1 MSLRGKQVLV
11 TGAGG
16 FIGSHIVERLVAD
29 GARVRAFVHYNAL
42 GTRGWLDASAAA
54 ADVKVVA
61 GDIQD
66 AESIAH
72 ACEGVE
78 VAFHLASLIGIPYSY
93 AAPASYVAT
102 NIGGTLNLLQ
112 AARRTGMRV
121 VHTSTSEVY
130 GTARSV
136 PITEDH
142 PLQAQS
148 PYAAS
153 KVGADKL
160 VESYHLS
167 FGVQT
172 VTVRPFNTFGPRQS
186 TRAIVPTIIAQCLAG
201 GPLRL
206 GRITPTRD
214 LNYIEDTVDGFVR
227 AGSAPDAIG
236 ATINLGT
243 GRETSIYEL
252 AHLVAGIVGV
262 DTRIEEE
269 ERRLRPATSEVERL
283 VADASRAKALLDWEP
298 RIPLED
304 GIARTVEWMRSNPSS
319 LPVHAYG
326 V

>member
-1 MSLRGKQVLV
+1 VSLRGRQVLV

-16 FIGSHIVERLVAD
+16 FIGSHLVERLVAD

-42 GTRGWLDASAAA
+42 GTRGWLDASPAA

-66 AESIAH
+66 GESIAH

-102 NIGGTLNLLQ
+102 NVGGTLNLLQ

-142 PLQAQS
+142 PLQTQS

-186 TRAIVPTIIAQCLAG
+186 SRAIVPTIIAQCLAG
-201 GPLRL
+201 GVLRL

-252 AHLVAGIVGV
+252 AQLIAGIVGV
-262 DTRIEEE
+262 EARIEEE
-269 ERRLRPATSEVERL
+269 ERRLRPVTSEVERL

-298 RIPLED
+298 HIPLED
-304 GIARTVEWMRSNPSS
+304 GIARTVAWMRANPSA

>member
-1 MSLRGKQVLV
+1 MQVLV

-16 FIGSHIVERLVAD
+16 FIGSHLVERLVAD

-42 GTRGWLDASAAA
+42 GTRGWLDASPAA
-54 ADVKVVA
+54 ADVKIVA

-93 AAPASYVAT
+93 AAPASYVTT
-102 NIGGTLNLLQ
+102 NVGGTLNLLQ
-112 AARRTGMRV
+112 VARRTGMRV

-142 PLQAQS
+142 PLQAKS

-153 KVGADKL
+153 KIGADKL
-160 VESYHLS
+160 VESFDLS

-201 GPLRL
+201 GALRL

-214 LNYIEDTVDGFVR
+214 LLYIEDTVDGFVR

-236 ATINLGT
+236 TTINLGT

-252 AHLVAGIVGV
+252 AQLVAGIVGV
-262 DTRIEEE
+262 DVRIEEE

-283 VADASRAKALLDWEP
+283 VADASRAKTLLNWEP
-298 RIPLED
+298 QISLED
-304 GIARTVEWMRSNPSS
+304 GIARTVEWMRANPSS

-326 V
+326 I